1 MLFRSEQGEANIIP
15 KDLNICDPIHSI
27 IFDNKFQFVPAK
39 LQTEFPFKT
48 PLKSLLKTE
57 PPAVLKKD
65 PLKGHTKESAQAS
78 LFYSIFSILSAYNSK
93 VPESFSELRQK
104 IVKQLRNTTPEF
116 KIRDF
121 HFNLNFGKYKQ
132 FLNDFLEGKVQIDPD
147 LIMLDTFAHVLQRP
161 IVVLSSLEK
170 HADNKVQYF
179 GTMQEDKPPIE
190 IGRAHV

>member
-1 MLFRSEQGEANIIP
+1 MLFRS
-15 KDLNICDPIHSI
+15 
-27 IFDNKFQFVPAK
+27 
-39 LQTEFPFKT
+39 
-48 PLKSLLKTE
+48 
-57 PPAVLKKD
+57 
-65 PLKGHTKESAQAS
+65 
-78 LFYSIFSILSAYNSK
+78 
-93 VPESFSELRQK
+93 ESFSELRQK

-179 GTMQEDKPPIE
+179 GTMQEDKPPIVLGLYE
-190 IGRAHV
+190 YENGFLFMPFIRNKNLEFNLSTLKNQNLQIVAYLSKVVPDAFKSRPILDLEAYALMTCLHEFSK